1 MPTVCSIRIRLN
13 RLCAAALASGSIRL
27 KRTSKDGHRLKQS
40 RQPLQISN
48 TRCTSPSRWER
59 SQKRGLSYAIP
70 CGSWDQSVGSA
81 IGSFMR
87 GLKKGLLAL
96 DLLEALREPA
106 GVRLLRLG
114 QGLEPLGDLAEPFF
128 ACLPREPRVHL
139 RVLIRFAGDGGGEV
153 LLA

>member
-13 RLCAAALASGSIRL
+13 RLCAAALASGAIFVIALPSASIRL

-96 DLLEALREPA
+96 DLLEALRE
-106 GVRLLRLG
+106 
-114 QGLEPLGDLAEPFF
+114 
-128 ACLPREPRVHL
+128 
-139 RVLIRFAGDGGGEV
+139 
-153 LLA
+153 